1 MSVAQDAAQSDDPHQ
16 SLQSAPGLLTRKA
29 GRPRSTAAHKAILNA
44 ALELFADE
52 GFDAMSIEAIAARAG
67 VGKTTIY
74 RRWDSK
80 EDLLLDAVRSLQDEF
95 PFVDTGNLRED
106 ILHLLKTVWDMSG
119 RNLLLEKLYIR
130 IIGESRANPDLYRF
144 FYEHRLGPRLQYFR
158 QAIEQAQA
166 RGEIR
171 KDLEPFL
178 VLDLFMGPL
187 VSRLLLTWQLANAP
201 HSGDFPVQMVDVVLQ
216 GLAPK
221 PAQ

>member
-1 MSVAQDAAQSDDPHQ
+1 MSIVQDTTQSDDPDQ
-16 SLQSAPGLLTRKA
+16 SLQSDTGLLTRKA
-29 GRPRSTAAHKAILNA
+29 GRPRSSAAHKAILNA
-44 ALELFADE
+44 TLELFADE

-95 PFVDTGNLRED
+95 PFVDTGNLRDD

-130 IIGESRANPDLYRF
+130 IIGESRANPHLYQF
-144 FYEHRLGPRLQYFR
+144 FYVHRLGPRLQYFR

-187 VSRLLLTWQLANAP
+187 VSRLLLTGPLASAP
-201 HSGDFPVQMVDVVLQ
+201 HPGDFPEQMVDVVLQ

-221 PAQ
+221 QAQ